1 MIVIDASVAVKWFV
15 EEALSDQASA
25 LIAVHAGAL
34 AGPDLL
40 CVEVSSALVR
50 SANTVKQS
58 RPHVAAALDRFD
70 ALIAAGGVNLHR
82 SGHGDIRAAANLAI
96 ELGHPIKDC
105 VYLRLAMKLDCPLV
119 TADRRFADK
128 ARAIYRDV
136 QVLGD

>member
-1 MIVIDASVAVKWFV
+1 MIVVDASVAVKWFV
-15 EEALSDQASA
+15 EEAHSAQASA
-25 LIAVHAGAL
+25 LISVHSGEL

-50 SANTVKQS
+50 NANTVKQS
-58 RPHVAAALDRFD
+58 RPHVAAALDRFE
-70 ALIAAGGVNLHR
+70 ALIAEGGVSLHR
-82 SGHGDIRAAANLAI
+82 SSHGDIRAAANLAI

>member
-1 MIVIDASVAVKWFV
+1 MIVVDASVAVKWFV
-15 EEALSDQASA
+15 EEAHSAQASA
-25 LIAVHAGAL
+25 LISVHSGEL

-50 SANTVKQS
+50 NANTVKQS
-58 RPHVAAALDRFD
+58 RPHVAAALDRFE
-70 ALIAAGGVNLHR
+70 ALIAESGVSLHR
-82 SGHGDIRAAANLAI
+82 SSHGDIRAAANLAI